1 MKLSDIAFFAAGV
14 ILSNDKYRKLCID
27 SARKVSVIID
37 DAVRES
43 NLAKIITTKPNE
55 RSVQSNIGPHR
66 VNSSIPKHT
75 ADENT
80 EGYSRNTR
88 CDFENENGEE

>member
-14 ILSNDKYRKLCID
+14 ILSNEKYRKLCID

-55 RSVQSNIGPHR
+55 RVVQSDP
-66 VNSSIPKHT
+66 
-75 ADENT
+75 
-80 EGYSRNTR
+80 GYSRVDSSVPKHKADEHFKRYSEDTR